1 MYFHTIWNNILNILK
16 IIFFKKDTKA
26 CILTLFEM
34 LIDTAIGNI
43 IHVLT

>member
-1 MYFHTIWNNILNILK
+1 MHSDTIWNNILNIEDK
-16 IIFFKKDTKA
+16 IEKKDTKA

-34 LIDTAIGNI
+34 IIDTAIGNI